1 MTKELA
7 PQLALTYGDPAGI
20 GPEILAQALFSGL
33 TGAQPVVYGDAR
45 VVWRGAEIA
54 KVALPPDLAIV
65 PVEFPGK
72 LPVPGRVSGQ
82 TGAHALAVLERLGE
96 DLLSQRL
103 AGVVTGPIQKAAVQQ
118 VRPGFIGH
126 TEFFAELSG
135 TTRFGMLLI
144 VEPLRALHVT
154 THIALKDVPAAL
166 SVERIEDTI
175 ALANLA
181 LVQLGE
187 PGGTI
192 GVCGLNP
199 HAGEDGA
206 FGDEELRIIAPA
218 IAAARRRNIAA
229 LGPLP
234 PDTAFMRA
242 ARGDFALVVCMYHDQ
257 GHVPLKLLG
266 FDRGIN
272 MTVGL
277 PFVRTS
283 VDHGTA
289 LDIAGSGTSNP
300 GSLKSAWSLAC
311 RIIQAR
317 AAAR

>member
-1 MTKELA
+1 MTKKFA
-7 PQLALTYGDPAGI
+7 PRLALTYGDPAGI
-20 GPEILAQALFSGL
+20 GPEILAKALSSGL
-33 TGAQPVVYGDAR
+33 SGAQPVVYGDER
-45 VVWRGAEIA
+45 VVRRGAELA
-54 KVALPPDLAIV
+54 SVSLPPDLEIV
-65 PVEFPGK
+65 PVGALEN
-72 LPVPGRVSGQ
+72 LPVPGQVSEQ
-82 TGAHALAVLERLGE
+82 TGAHALAVLERLGQ
-96 DLLSQRL
+96 DLLAHRV
-103 AGVVTGPIQKAAVQQ
+103 AGVVTGPIQKAAVQL

-135 TTRFGMLLI
+135 TVRFGMLLI

-166 SVERIEDTI
+166 TVERVEDTI
-175 ALANLA
+175 VLGNLA
-181 LVQLGE
+181 LEQLGE

-199 HAGEDGA
+199 HAGEEGA
-206 FGDEELRIIAPA
+206 FGDEEVRIIAPA
-218 IAAARRRNIAA
+218 IAAARRRMIAA
-229 LGPLP
+229 VGPLP

-242 ARGDFALVVCMYHDQ
+242 ARGDFKLVICMYHDQ
-257 GHVPLKLLG
+257 GHVPLKLMG

-289 LDIAGSGTSNP
+289 LDIAGSGTCDP
-300 GSLKSAWSLAC
+300 GSLKSAWYLAC
-311 RIIQAR
+311 KAMMAR